1 MSPAMIQKI
10 PMLSVF
16 AFAVALLGCS
26 SHSPLKVQ
34 NDFDPHYD
42 FKAIKTF
49 DFSAGTLETEAA
61 KTTAERIQLNALV
74 DAKIK
79 TELESRGYRQSSN
92 HPDIKIAYSFGEW
105 ALDSHKKPN
114 GGYGAVNI
122 MFPGAHGSLLP
133 TSADGRVP
141 PPSEDPYTSKYE
153 EAKLEVL
160 AIDPASGKI
169 VWNAGVT
176 DKTDFGY
183 FRSSQKER
191 IERAVT
197 SILEGFPPG
206 AKAP

>member
-1 MSPAMIQKI
+1 MTNNTPRM
-10 PMLSVF
+10 M
-16 AFAVALLGCS
+16 ALAITLVLAGCS
-26 SHSPLKVQ
+26 NHTLQVQ
-34 NDFDPHYD
+34 KDFDAHYN

-61 KTTAERIQLNALV
+61 KTTAERIQLNTLV
-74 DAKIK
+74 DATIK
-79 TELESRGYRQSSN
+79 SALEARGYRQSSN
-92 HPDIKIAYSFGEW
+92 HPDIQIAYSFGEW

-160 AIDPASGKI
+160 AIDPVSRKI

-191 IERAVT
+191 IEQAVT
-197 SILEGFPPG
+197 AILEGFPPG
-206 AKAP
+206 SGKAP

>member
-1 MSPAMIQKI
+1 MIKKI
-10 PMLSVF
+10 PILKLFALVFTLS
-16 AFAVALLGCS
+16 GCS
-26 SHSPLKVQ
+26 SHPLQVQ
-34 NDFDPHYD
+34 RDFDSHYD

-49 DFSAGTLETEAA
+49 DFSVGTLETEAA

-79 TELESRGYRQSSN
+79 SELEARGFRQSSN

-133 TSADGRVP
+133 TSSDGRVP

-183 FRSSQKER
+183 FRATQKER
-191 IERAVT
+191 IEKAVA

-206 AKAP
+206 SGKAP

>member
-1 MSPAMIQKI
+1 
-10 PMLSVF
+10 MLKLLILSL
-16 AFAVALLGCS
+16 ALTACS
-26 SHSPLKVQ
+26 SHSLQVQ
-34 NDFDPHYD
+34 RDFDARFD

-49 DFSAGTLETEAA
+49 DLSEGTLETEAA

-79 TELESRGYRQSSN
+79 SALEARGYRQSSN
-92 HPDIKIAYSFGEW
+92 HPDIQIAYSFGEW

-160 AIDPASGKI
+160 AIDPVSRKI

-191 IERAVT
+191 IEQAVT
-197 SILEGFPPG
+197 AILEGFPPG
-206 AKAP
+206 SGKAP